1 MWTGYFLDGALH
13 FRQIMTKGRDYAL
26 RRGIGGREQSKW
38 MITTHFKAPR
48 TETAVV
54 EETVA
59 ACPG

>member
-1 MWTGYFLDGALH
+1 MRTGDILGSDLS

-26 RRGIGGREQSKW
+26 RRGIGRREQRKW

-48 TETAVV
+48 TETAMVG
-54 EETVA
+54 ETVA

>member
-1 MWTGYFLDGALH
+1 MWFGAILGSDLS

-38 MITTHFKAPR
+38 MITTHFKAPG

>member
-1 MWTGYFLDGALH
+1 MWFGTILGSDLS
-13 FRQIMTKGRDYAL
+13 FRQIMTKARDYAL

-48 TETAVV
+48 TEITAAVG
-54 EETVA
+54 TVA